1 MTDHLA
7 PVFQLFVRPKWETS
21 GLPDENWLP
30 DRKRSETPYGA
41 LMSCA
46 PGEEPEQSM
55 LELFALK
62 EAIADAFEVLTEE
75 EAWVFNAV
83 ISEGLSYRTI
93 GRQLNASKS
102 SVFRTKKRA
111 VRKLQH
117 ALKDHPAVVT
127 QFERLERNGKAEP
140 L

>member
-7 PVFQLFVRPKWETS
+7 PVYELFVRPKWETS

-30 DRKRSETPYGA
+30 DKKRAETPYGA

-46 PGEEPEQSM
+46 PGDEPEQSQV
-55 LELFALK
+55 ELFALK

-75 EAWVFNAV
+75 ETWVFNGV
-83 ISEGLSYRTI
+83 NEGLSYRTI
-93 GRQLNASKS
+93 ARQLNASKS

-117 ALKDHPAVVT
+117 ALQNHPAVVM
-127 QFERLERNGKAEP
+127 QLERLKPNV
-140 L
+140 

>member
-7 PVFQLFVRPKWETS
+7 PVYELFVRPKWETS

-30 DRKRSETPYGA
+30 DKKRAETPYGA

-46 PGEEPEQSM
+46 PGDEPEQSQM
-55 LELFALK
+55 ELFALK

-75 EAWVFNAV
+75 EAWVFNGV
-83 ISEGLSYRTI
+83 NEGLSYRTI
-93 GRQLNASKS
+93 ARQLNASKS

-111 VRKLQH
+111 VRKLQQT
-117 ALKDHPAVVT
+117 LQNHPAVVM
-127 QFERLERNGKAEP
+127 QLERLKPNV
-140 L
+140 

>member
-7 PVFQLFVRPKWETS
+7 PVYELFVRPKWETS

-30 DRKRSETPYGA
+30 DKKRAETPYGA

-46 PGEEPEQSM
+46 PGDEPEQSQV
-55 LELFALK
+55 ELFALK

-75 EAWVFNAV
+75 EAWVFNGV
-83 ISEGLSYRTI
+83 NEGLSYRTI
-93 GRQLNASKS
+93 ARQLNASKS

-111 VRKLQH
+111 VRKLQQT
-117 ALKDHPAVVT
+117 LQNHPAVVM
-127 QFERLERNGKAEP
+127 QLERLKPNV
-140 L
+140 

>member
-1 MTDHLA
+1 MA
-7 PVFQLFVRPKWETS
+7 
-21 GLPDENWLP
+21 
-30 DRKRSETPYGA
+30 
-41 LMSCA
+41 CA

-62 EAIADAFEVLTEE
+62 EAIADAFDVLTEE
-75 EAWVFNAV
+75 EVWVFNAV
-83 ISEGLSYRTI
+83 VSEGLSYRTI

-117 ALKDHPAVVT
+117 ALKNHPVVIA
-127 QFERLERNGKAEP
+127 QLERLERNGKAKP
-140 L
+140 V

>member
-7 PVFQLFVRPKWETS
+7 PVYELFVRPKWETS

-30 DRKRSETPYGA
+30 DKKRAETPYGA

-46 PGEEPEQSM
+46 PGDEPEQSQV
-55 LELFALK
+55 ELFALK

-75 EAWVFNAV
+75 EAWVFNGV
-83 ISEGLSYRTI
+83 NEGLSYRTI
-93 GRQLNASKS
+93 ARQLNASKS

-111 VRKLQH
+111 VRKLQQ
-117 ALKDHPAVVT
+117 ALQNHPAVVM
-127 QFERLERNGKAEP
+127 QLERLKPNV
-140 L
+140 